1 MTETTS
7 AASIHKVR
15 RLGLGGKRGPGWEY
29 QKEGRRIRRPDPRRV
44 RLGRVDPTLSAAGGL
59 VPFDAFLRDLGL
71 GRRMARLFNRLKSP
85 RGLVYPMSAQLQ
97 LLIDVAAAG
106 EDRVFGLEC
115 LAADPVVQHLA
126 GGAVP
131 SIDTVYR
138 DLRRFRNADIDAL
151 EAVMAEH
158 GMAPLPGGR
167 GHVHVDIDTTVEPL
181 FGSQEGARP
190 GPNPRYHGRPSYHPV
205 LGVVA
210 ETGTCIG
217 ACLRPG
223 DTGFG
228 EADVA
233 VVAKWLDR
241 IRQHVGPK
249 KLMTVRMDAAADCAA
264 FLQMLNAAGCRFIVK
279 LRATEA
285 AVGALL
291 AQRGWRTVEV
301 DADGKPTC
309 QVATLTFQRDSWL
322 AVGGGFRVVAVRR
335 NDRQSGN
342 QLRLWDDNDL
352 STQVYVTS
360 DWLALEEDIA
370 DEYNGRAEVEP
381 IIGDLKHALGLGKMP
396 SQDFDANH
404 AAFLIKLLTHNLL
417 RRYARRAATEIAHW
431 RTPWLRRL
439 LILRPGRLLRSGRRW
454 TLRLAPSLLQLE

>member
-1 MTETTS
+1 
-7 AASIHKVR
+7 
-15 RLGLGGKRGPGWEY
+15 
-29 QKEGRRIRRPDPRRV
+29 
-44 RLGRVDPTLSAAGGL
+44 LGRIDPTVSAVGGL
-59 VPFDAFLRDLGL
+59 VPFDSFLRELGI
-71 GRRMARLFNRLKSP
+71 GRCMARLFNRLKSP
-85 RGLVYPMSAQLQ
+85 IGQVYPMSAQLQ
-97 LLIDVAAAG
+97 LLVDLAASG

-126 GGAVP
+126 GGAIP
-131 SIDTVYR
+131 SLDTVYR
-138 DLRRFRNADIDAL
+138 DLRRFGEPEVDAL

-158 GMAPLPGGR
+158 GLAAVAGGR
-167 GHVHVDIDTTVEPL
+167 GHIHVDVDTTVEPL
-181 FGSQEGARP
+181 FGSQQGALP
-190 GPNPRYHGRPSYHPV
+190 GPNPHYHARPSYHPV

-223 DTGFG
+223 NTGFG
-228 EADVA
+228 DDDVA
-233 VVAKWLDR
+233 VVARWLGR
-241 IRQHVGPK
+241 VRQHVGPK

-264 FLQMLNAAGCRFIVK
+264 FLQALDAAGCRFIVK

-285 AVGALL
+285 LIGTLL
-291 AQRGWRTVEV
+291 VHQSWRTVEV

-309 QVATLTFQRDSWL
+309 QVATLTFQRGSWL

-352 STQVYVTS
+352 STQLYVTS
-360 DWLALEEDIA
+360 DWLAPEEELA

-381 IIGDLKHALGLGKMP
+381 IIGDLKHALGLGKVP

-417 RRYARRAATEIAHW
+417 RRYARRAATKISHW

-454 TLRLAPSLLQLE
+454 TLRLALSLLQLE